1 METLG
6 WSVYEVLVR
15 NWAMVAIGLTVTIL
29 VIVPAL
35 ILLKYVRISLN
46 IMRST
51 KPPLSRGPLD
61 YERLAGETVRFP
73 AYDGLELHG
82 MIIHASPN
90 RPRRG
95 LVLFAHEFCSD
106 MHSCARYCR
115 PLQEVGYDVFTF
127 NFRGH
132 GESEC
137 DPAYTPRQWITDREL
152 HDIRGA
158 LAFASDWLAQRDLP
172 RQVGIFGISRGAC
185 AAICEAAGNEQVTA
199 IVCDGVY
206 STDRTIEY
214 FMRRWAYIFA
224 KVRVIYENHHPRFWM
239 FLRWSLMQVARHTF
253 RCSFPSV
260 AKAITRMKPRP
271 MLFIHGQR
279 DSYLPVE
286 LSRQLYAL
294 APQPKAFWVAPKAK
308 HNQAVVLHPERYAEL
323 TIAFFDRHLAGL
335 QTPSAPPATACALDD
350 NTERPATPQPS
361 ADARPA

>member
-1 METLG
+1 MLS
-6 WSVYEVLVR
+6 WSLYELLVR
-15 NWAMVAIGLTVTIL
+15 NWAMVAFALTATVL
-29 VIVPAL
+29 VVVPTL
-35 ILLKYVRISLN
+35 IILKYVRISLN
-46 IMRST
+46 IMRT
-51 KPPLSRGPLD
+51 TRPPLSRGPLD
-61 YERLAGETVRFP
+61 YERLTGESVRFP
-73 AYDGLELHG
+73 AFDGLELHG
-82 MIIHASPN
+82 MIIRANPD

-95 LVLFAHEFCSD
+95 LVIFAHEFCSD

-132 GESEC
+132 GESAGQP
-137 DPAYTPRQWITDREL
+137 DYTPRQWISDREL

-158 LAFASDWLAQRDLP
+158 LAYIQNWLRERDLSP
-172 RQVGIFGISRGAC
+172 DVGIFGISRGAC
-185 AAICEAAGNEQVTA
+185 AAICEAQANEHVRA

-224 KVRVIYENHHPRFWM
+224 KVRVIYENHHPYFWM
-239 FLRWSLMQVARHTF
+239 FLRWSLMQFARHTF
-253 RCSFPSV
+253 KCTFPSV

-294 APQPKAFWVAPKAK
+294 APQPKAFWVAEKAK
-308 HNQAVVLHPERYAEL
+308 HNQAVILHPEQYAAM
-323 TIAFFDRHLAGL
+323 TVAFFDRHLARIPGE
-335 QTPSAPPATACALDD
+335 QDALDF
-350 NTERPATPQPS
+350 
-361 ADARPA
+361 ARPHTRCPSKPLVQPDHSVVS